1 MSLIFYYERESNMEL
16 TKDNYAYYYYGK
28 ELVKN
33 GRNTMHGYDTYG
45 YDRHGYGIIDKD
57 KDLKVIGF
65 IDYYYSTTT
74 MYETGSIEEI
84 FEEKNLGH
92 KLVLSDINNQY
103 YIITLSNKDYFR
115 DELNWSP
122 ARQGSMY
129 IEKTDI
135 NILDKLEYF
144 SNCPLYLPS
153 FIIDDINITRLKF
166 ENLFFKF
173 VYLEYEEWFHLGGY
187 TLNESYFFSLKKL
200 KFNILLNHELAE
212 HIFDY
217 YRLQAIVINCNKELE
232 QLGRKNICMQEILKN
247 YHETPIDHLDKPLD
261 ERIKILTELGLESL
275 ILM

>member
-1 MSLIFYYERESNMEL
+1 MSCIFYERESNIEL
-16 TKDNYAYYYYGK
+16 TKDNYAYSYREK
-28 ELVKN
+28 LVKN
-33 GRNTMHGYDTYG
+33 GRNTMHEYDT
-45 YDRHGYGIIDKD
+45 RGYGIIDKD
-57 KDLKVIGF
+57 KGLKVIGF
-65 IDYYYSTTT
+65 KDYYYSTTT
-74 MYETGSIEEI
+74 IYETGSIEEI
-84 FEEKNLGH
+84 FEEKKLGH
-92 KLVLSDINNQY
+92 KLVLSDTNNQY
-103 YIITLSNKDYFR
+103 YIITLSNKDNFR
-115 DELNWSP
+115 DELLNWGP
-122 ARQGSMY
+122 ERQGSMY

-135 NILDKLEYF
+135 NILYKLEYF

-173 VYLEYEEWFHLGGY
+173 LYLEYDEWYHLGGY

-200 KFNILLNHELAE
+200 KFNIVLNHELAE

-217 YRLQAIVINCNKELE
+217 YRLEAIVINCNKELE

-247 YHETPIDHLDKPLD
+247 YHEPPIDHLDKPLD